1 MRSYLKGMA
10 LGAAVVLGF
19 AGAALAADEAGK
31 EAGGAVKM
39 KEEVVVAQPIIEG
52 NQVTR
57 YGGTKTIVGADQVSD
72 LNAQDVTSAL
82 RTTPGVTISRYNP
95 IGSFGGGEGGAVYI
109 RGMGGGRPGGE
120 IKTTMDGVNL
130 GNPIYNHGLMDLMP
144 VSPAGS
150 IEVIKGVQP
159 TEMGSGFGGVNV
171 VPKRMTQ
178 EGYKTTVGTS
188 YGSFNTFTE
197 NIEHGGKQGDFD
209 YYLGQSWKRSDG
221 HRDKSDGSLKDAFA
235 SLGYQLNRNWEIKAF
250 GLGSDNYAADPGNR
264 YVTNPRD
271 ELYKT
276 TNTMGTLTLA
286 NTYGMASGE
295 FKIYLSHVEAKWY
308 DQVNNAKDTL
318 MHGDSMGF
326 KAKEALNLWQGGE
339 ILLGMD
345 FDRVTGRQSASFDNN
360 TPPLS
365 TFGNKYTTLSPRAAV
380 SQMFGDKS
388 GYYLIPSVGARY
400 FDNTLYGSDW
410 APHAGLVGGYKDTEL
425 HLSVARGVNYPGLE
439 VLAMGRNGAALKPE
453 ILDHVEVGVA
463 QKFSDTVKADLNL
476 FQDRGSNRYAMTGGA
491 WTNDGNRYEVQG
503 AEATLNWNPTKTLAL
518 YASGTWLNPT
528 PSDLPYTPEWTW
540 AAGGNWLFAKN
551 FKLSADAQYVDS
563 MHALTRGRGSLTPSN
578 SLKVVQYFLLNAKL
592 SYLLDAGTLGA
603 KGGEIYLAGDNLTSS
618 NYCTRP
624 DYPMPG
630 VGVTVGMN
638 LTF

>member
-1 MRSYLKGMA
+1 MRSCLKRMT
-10 LGAAVVLGF
+10 LGAVVALGF
-19 AGAALAADEAGK
+19 AGAALAADETGK
-31 EAGGAVKM
+31 AAGGAVKM
-39 KEEVVVAQPIIEG
+39 NEEVVVAQPIIEG

-57 YGGTKTIVGADQVSD
+57 YGGTKTIIGADQIND

-130 GNPIYNHGLMDLMP
+130 GNPVYNHGLMDLMP

-197 NIEHGGKQGDFD
+197 SVEHGGKQGDFD

-221 HRDKSDGSLKDAFA
+221 HRNKSDGSLKDAFG
-235 SLGYQLNRNWEIKAF
+235 SVGYQINRNWELKAF
-250 GLGSDNYAADPGNR
+250 VLGSDNYAADPGPKIAP
-264 YVTNPRD
+264 NPRE

-276 TNTMGTLTLA
+276 TNTLGTLTLA
-286 NTYGMASGE
+286 NTFGMASGE
-295 FKIYLSHVEAKWY
+295 VKLFLSHVEAKWM
-308 DQVNNAKDTL
+308 DQSRNTKDTT
-318 MHGDSMGF
+318 MRGDTMGF

-345 FDRVTGRQSASFDNN
+345 FERATGHQGTTFDNN
-360 TPPLS
+360 ARPTNL
-365 TFGNKYTTLSPRAAV
+365 GNKYTTLSPRLAI
-380 SQMFGDKS
+380 SHMFGDKNA
-388 GYYLIPSVGARY
+388 YYLTPSAGARY
-400 FDNTLYGSDW
+400 FDNSIFGSDW

-425 HLSVARGVNYPGLE
+425 HFSVARGINYPGLE
-439 VLAMGRNGAALKPE
+439 VLAQGTNGAALKPE
-453 ILDHVEVGVA
+453 VMNHVEFGVA
-463 QKFSDTVKADLNL
+463 QKFSETLKADLNL
-476 FQDRGSNRYAMTGGA
+476 FQDRGSNRYMRPGFGAAWVNTG
-491 WTNDGNRYEVQG
+491 RYEIQG
-503 AEATLNWNPTKTLAL
+503 AEGTVNWNPSKTLAL
-518 YASGTWLNPT
+518 YASGTWLNPS
-528 PSDLPYTPEWTW
+528 PSDLPYSPEWTW

-563 MHALTRGRGSLTPSN
+563 MNALTRSRATLNPAN
-578 SLKVVQYFLLNAKL
+578 RLKVVQYFLLNAKL
-592 SYLLDAGTLGA
+592 SYLLDAGTLGT
-603 KGGEIYLAGDNLTSS
+603 KGGEIYLAGDNLTNS

-630 VGVTVGMN
+630 IGVTVGMN